1 MREGMLKNKEYSFLL
16 QHTALLPSNRYGWIF
31 VVEMAEKTVEEIVG
45 LSFWYG
51 RFIA

>member
-1 MREGMLKNKEYSFLL
+1 MLSNTDFSFLL

-45 LSFWYG
+45 LSF
-51 RFIA
+51 